1 MENENMNPF
10 LELVE
15 LSKSYPSP
23 SDEDELRVFS
33 GINLSVDKGSS
44 VAIVGP
50 SGSGKSTLLN
60 VIGALD
66 TPTEGEVRVGGKS
79 IAKMDSAESAGYRN
93 QTVGFVFQAHH
104 LLPACTVLENVMVP
118 ALAGHG
124 DLRGEELRKRAMGL
138 LEEVG
143 LAHRQGHRP
152 GEISGGERQRAAV
165 ARSLVNRP
173 SLLLA
178 DEPTGALDKNNSDR
192 LVDLLAGLN
201 EKHGLTL
208 LMVTHSEASAARMGR
223 GYSLDEG
230 RLSEL
235 SR

>member
-1 MENENMNPF
+1 M
-10 LELVE
+10 
-15 LSKSYPSP
+15 
-23 SDEDELRVFS
+23 
-33 GINLSVDKGSS
+33 
-44 VAIVGP
+44 
-50 SGSGKSTLLN
+50 
-60 VIGALD
+60 
-66 TPTEGEVRVGGKS
+66 GGKS
-79 IAKMDSAESAGYRN
+79 IAEMDSAESAGYRN

-124 DLRGEELRKRAMGL
+124 DLRGEELRERAMGL

-178 DEPTGALDKNNSDR
+178 DEPTGALDKNNSER

-235 SR
+235 YR